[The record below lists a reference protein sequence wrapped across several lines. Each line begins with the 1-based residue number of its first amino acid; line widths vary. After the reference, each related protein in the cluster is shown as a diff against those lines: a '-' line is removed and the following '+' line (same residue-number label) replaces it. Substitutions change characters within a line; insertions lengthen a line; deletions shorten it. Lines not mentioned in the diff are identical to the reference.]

1 MIRKQL
7 DLFETKYDVINQK
20 VDDTFWAYHAGMAD
34 GDGCFY
40 EISDT
45 RPYYSLGLIDKNI
58 IKEISDLY
66 GVKLCVEKRSKG
78 HKKFYR

>member
-20 VDDTFWAYHAGMAD
+20 VDDSFWAYHAGMAD

-40 EISDT
+40 EMSDT
-45 RPYYSLGLIDKNI
+45 RLYYNLGLIDKNI

-66 GVKLCVEKRSKG
+66 NVKLV
-78 HKKFYR
+78 